1 MAPSASSTA
10 WPRRIVVAV
19 DTSPESELALDRAL
33 QLAGRSDAGVVVVHA
48 VGLLEEGSFRPAPD
62 IDAVLA
68 AARERVGAGCPAS
81 IVTEHG
87 PAALV
92 VIRVAEREQADLIVI
107 GNRGIGGALGTLGS
121 TSTDV
126 VHQAHVPVLVV
137 RSPPD

>member
-1 MAPSASSTA
+1 M
-10 WPRRIVVAV
+10 AV

-33 QLAGRSDAGVVVVHA
+33 QLADLADGSVVVVHA
-48 VGLLEEGSFRPAPD
+48 IGLLEEGSFRPAPD

-68 AARERVGAGCPAS
+68 AARARVGAECPAS

-92 VIRVAEREQADLIVI
+92 VIRLAAREQADLIVI
-107 GNRGIGGALGTLGS
+107 GNRGIGGALAALGS

-137 RSPPD
+137 RSAIGSDRPAHAVSG